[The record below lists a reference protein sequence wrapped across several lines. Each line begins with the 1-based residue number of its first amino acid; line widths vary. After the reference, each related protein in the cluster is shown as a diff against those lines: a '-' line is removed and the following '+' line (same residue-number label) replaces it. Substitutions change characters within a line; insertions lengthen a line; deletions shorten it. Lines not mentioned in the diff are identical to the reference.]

1 MHRTVVVDPIICH
14 DNLQTNNSV
23 FIYSVFIYHIY
34 VHVNPPDLQ
43 CNRTSVTSGMN
54 VMNVCALTRLTQG
67 GCGGNLVRN
76 CRRLDCS
83 LRSRLPVRVPCP
95 ALLCP
100 SHPCRAL
107 PCNAMRTSSLR
118 PLRVHDTFVAR
129 YSVAPLTCQ
138 CTCPS
143 SGCLPLL
150 SWRGVAYR
158 DQRRS

>member
-23 FIYSVFIYHIY
+23 FIYHIH
-34 VHVNPPDLQ
+34 VHVKPPDLQ

-100 SHPCRAL
+100 SRPCRAPAL
-107 PCNAMRTSSLR
+107 QCTLSIVVLDCCECMTPSS
-118 PLRVHDTFVAR
+118 PDTA
-129 YSVAPLTCQ
+129 SPPLTCR
-138 CTCPS
+138 TCPS

-150 SWRGVAYR
+150 WRGVGYR